1 MSASTLEPETLQTIK
16 ELLGYNDELQKLR
29 EQEKEIER
37 KREQC
42 RLQLFEKFGGNVVIQ
57 TPVGNINIYE
67 RTIQGKLSL
76 EDIRNTLDKLLFITI
91 NQKERLLQIFL
102 EQCGENSKTSRTLT
116 VSRRMSG
123 HGQSAGK
130 ARERRKHKTAKHSPL
145 SIESSESVLSLNTTC
160 TPSSLDPRIPVI

>member
-1 MSASTLEPETLQTIK
+1 MSSSTLEPETLQTIK

-29 EQEKEIER
+29 DQEKEIER

-76 EDIRNTLDKLLFITI
+76 EDIRNTLDKLSFITT
-91 NQKERLLQIFL
+91 NQKERLLQIFS

-123 HGQSAGK
+123 HGHSTGK
-130 ARERRKHKTAKHSPL
+130 ARERRKHRTVKHPPIVTDSTPPV
-145 SIESSESVLSLNTTC
+145 SEPNITLEPALA
-160 TPSSLDPRIPVI
+160 